1 MRSSSIQLMHKD
13 VLDLETFP
21 DYFADSGRYFE
32 NLNCPAYF
40 RENKNWNFHN
50 FFLEVQNNRSIH
62 VSKSESPLAW
72 FD

>member
-1 MRSSSIQLMHKD
+1 MMHKG
-13 VLDLETFP
+13 VLDLETFT
-21 DYFADSGRYFE
+21 DYFAHLGRSFE
-32 NLNCPAYF
+32 NLNCLAHL

-50 FFLEVQNNRSIH
+50 FFLEVQNNRPIH